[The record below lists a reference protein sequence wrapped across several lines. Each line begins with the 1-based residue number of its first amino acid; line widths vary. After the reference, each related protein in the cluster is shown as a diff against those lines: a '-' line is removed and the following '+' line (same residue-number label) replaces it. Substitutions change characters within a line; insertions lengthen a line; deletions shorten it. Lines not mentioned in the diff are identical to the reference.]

1 MIRGVDK
8 VWERMIQYMAN
19 EIQRRNNLFD
29 NLMNMRDWMNDDFF
43 SDLTP
48 VADHMKTDVAEND
61 QGYTVKIDMP
71 GFDKKD
77 IHVNYADGI
86 LTVSGHRD
94 TFDDHTNKNGD
105 IVQSERRYGQMS
117 RSYRLPDVDLDK
129 VSAKYNDGVLAL
141 DLPKLTVENQNGTH
155 IDIE

>member
-1 MIRGVDK
+1 
-8 VWERMIQYMAN
+8 MAN
-19 EIQRRNNLFD
+19 ELQRRDSLFD
-29 NLMNMRDWMNDDFF
+29 NLMNMRNFFDDGFF
-43 SDLTP
+43 PTQSTDYMKSDI
-48 VADHMKTDVAEND
+48 AEDNN
-61 QGYTVKIDMP
+61 GYHVKIDMP

-117 RSYRLPDVDLDK
+117 RSYRLPDVDLAK

-141 DLPKLTVENQNGTH
+141 ELPKLTVENQNGTH
-155 IDIE
+155 IDIEQFE

>member
-1 MIRGVDK
+1 
-8 VWERMIQYMAN
+8 MAN
-19 EIQRRNNLFD
+19 DLQRRDGLFD
-29 NLMNMRDWMNDDFF
+29 NLMNMRNFFDDGFF
-43 SDLTP
+43 APSTANYMKSDVTESH
-48 VADHMKTDVAEND
+48 D
-61 QGYTVKIDMP
+61 GYQVKIDMP

-94 TFDDHTNKNGD
+94 TFDDHTDNNGN
-105 IVQSERRYGQMS
+105 IIQSERRYGQMS

-141 DLPKLTVENQNGTH
+141 DLPKLTVDNQNGTH